1 MITRLI
7 SAAAL
12 SAALLIMPAMVGAQS
27 GIAAAET
34 LKSGSFRGVSGH
46 RVSGSMK
53 IVREG
58 GKLKIVISNNFR
70 LRNAP
75 DATLSWGRNGFKR
88 GTFFGKLRKLRG
100 GQTYTI
106 PTGTNLS
113 KYNQFWLWC
122 EKFNVGLAVAK
133 LK

>member
-1 MITRLI
+1 MMYRSI
-7 SAAAL
+7 SVVAL
-12 SAALLIMPAMVGAQS
+12 SAAFLMLPVPTGAQ
-27 GIAAAET
+27 GKANAAET

-46 RVSGSMK
+46 KSSGNVK
-53 IVREG
+53 IVRDG
-58 GKLKIVISNNFR
+58 GKLKVVFSSNFR
-70 LRNAP
+70 LRDAP

-100 GQTYTI
+100 AQEYAI
-106 PTGTNLS
+106 PAGTDLS

-122 EKFNVGLAVAK
+122 EKYNVGLAVAK